1 MGMTGSRMVSG
12 VVMAGSGA
20 GALGGKDS
28 FGSAEGNMM
37 VGDGSGLVWGTAKGG
52 EAAEDDEGSENFRG
66 RS

>member
-1 MGMTGSRMVSG
+1 MGTTGSG
-12 VVMAGSGA
+12 I

-37 VGDGSGLVWGTAKGG
+37 VRDGSGLVQGVTKVGK
-52 EAAEDDEGSENFRG
+52 AAEDDEGSENFRG